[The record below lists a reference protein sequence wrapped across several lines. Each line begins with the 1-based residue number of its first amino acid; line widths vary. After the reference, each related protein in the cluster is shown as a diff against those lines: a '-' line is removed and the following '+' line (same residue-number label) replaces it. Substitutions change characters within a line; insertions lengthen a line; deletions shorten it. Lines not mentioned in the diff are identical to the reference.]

1 MKIFNTK
8 VVLAAGAMLLFSC
21 QKIEES
27 VTTIVTDTKDQVQQK
42 AMETVQQTI
51 TEQVSRVVKAED
63 VAFDSVFTAANDLK
77 LSQVTG
83 KRIVTPNGSPYY
95 VFKYKGPEKELLL
108 QSLTEQPTTNES
120 RSAKEY
126 KKVDGSSII
135 EKIAFVEK
143 FIPGDL
149 VNVSFLNELR
159 TDKTIEYYK
168 ISRFPNSSTVIYYP
182 KDQTVWHF
190 VEVVK

>member
-1 MKIFNTK
+1 MKIFNTNT
-8 VVLAAGAMLLFSC
+8 VLAAGAMMLFSC

-27 VTTIVTDTKDQVQQK
+27 VTTIVTDTKEQVQQK
-42 AMETVQQTI
+42 AMETVHQTI

-63 VAFDSVFTAANDLK
+63 VAFDSVFIGSNDLQ
-77 LSQVTG
+77 LSPITG
-83 KRIVTPNGSPYY
+83 KKIVTPSGSPYY
-95 VFKYKGPEKELLL
+95 VFKYKTPEKELLL
-108 QSLTEQPTTNES
+108 QSLTEQPTTDES
-120 RSAKEY
+120 RSSKEY
-126 KKVDGSSII
+126 KKVDGASII

-143 FIPGDL
+143 FIPGEL

-168 ISRFPNSSTVIYYP
+168 ISRFPNSSTVIYHP

-190 VEVVK
+190 VEVLK

>member
-95 VFKYKGPEKELLL
+95 VFKYKAPEKELLL
-108 QSLTEQPTTNES
+108 QSLTKQPTTDES

-168 ISRFPNSSTVIYYP
+168 ISRFPNSSTVIYHP
-182 KDQTVWHF
+182 KDKTVWHF

>member
-27 VTTIVTDTKDQVQQK
+27 ATTIVTDTKDQVQQK

-63 VAFDSVFTAANDLK
+63 VAFDSIFTAANDLK

-95 VFKYKGPEKELLL
+95 VFKYKAPEKELLL
-108 QSLTEQPTTNES
+108 QSLTEQPTTDES

-135 EKIAFVEK
+135 KKIAFVEK

-168 ISRFPNSSTVIYYP
+168 ISRFPNSSTVIYHP